1 MKVIST
7 IVNPV
12 LHFTDTKEYDFPSFL
27 PALMFI
33 NGQRNVLERAGM
45 KVVKRGPVT
54 VLVDDVVKVTYTM
67 KRD

>member
-1 MKVIST
+1 MRVIST
-7 IVNPV
+7 IENSA
-12 LHFTDTKEYDFPSFL
+12 LDFKDTKEYPFPSFL

-33 NGQRNVLERAGM
+33 NKQRNILEQVGM

-54 VLVDDVVKVTYTM
+54 VLVEDVMKVTYTL

>member
-7 IVNPV
+7 IVSTK
-12 LHFTDTKEYDFPSFL
+12 LHYTDTKEYDFPSFL

-33 NGQRNVLERAGM
+33 NRQRDVLERAGM

-54 VLVDDVVKVTYTM
+54 VLVDDVVRVTYTIE
-67 KRD
+67 RD